1 MYVKQNVHGCKQRHC
16 ISQHSDLDAAVGSY
30 LAQVPGKSGAV
41 CLRVW
46 LYRGLKQGHEELVHL
61 LT

>member
-1 MYVKQNVHGCKQRHC
+1 MFTVASRGTVLARTVT
-16 ISQHSDLDAAVGSY
+16 DAAAGSY

-46 LYRGLKQGHEELVHL
+46 LYRGLRQGHEELVHL
-61 LT
+61 LTW